1 MDSNSNHRDRF
12 RFGVFELDPVC
23 GELYKHGMRI
33 KLQAQPFQV
42 LTMLVERPGQ
52 VVTREELRNSLW
64 SHDTYVDFDHSLNIS
79 INKLREALGDSRTA
93 PRFIETLPRRGYRFL
108 APVTTSEPVEA
119 PVPLPRTPSVAATP
133 PAQTKP
139 IDETVEIKLPAPK
152 KRVWIGPAVVA
163 LLALVAVGLWRW
175 REIRLGSGGGR
186 VMLAVLPFEDL
197 TADQHQDYFVAG
209 LHDELIAQLA
219 RLHPSRLGVIAR
231 TSMIQYAAT
240 RKPVDQIGREL
251 GVNYVLDGT
260 VRRVGDRFRITAE
273 LIQVSDQTHL
283 WTETYEPSMSDM
295 LALQEDVAQRVSRA
309 LTIEFLPQ
317 AEQQLRRNAT
327 VNAAAYEAYLRG
339 RFLWYQETRAS
350 LEQALVEFQ
359 TAIQLDPPYAPAY
372 VGLADTYS
380 VLGGYGFVP
389 PDEAFRKSKAAAA
402 KALELAPN
410 LSDAYGTLAFIN
422 FYYDWNWSES
432 ERLFRQ
438 ALSLNPNNTVAHEFY
453 SSFLHAMGR
462 LDEAEAENR
471 VAKELDPL
479 NGWLYD
485 DKGWMLLTRRRPD
498 LAIVEFQKAIELNPK
513 FPAAHLSLAV
523 AYNRTGQF
531 VKAFAEVQKAEQ
543 LGGDPTRVLEIL
555 GSTQALSGDLR
566 GAQATVDKLQAG
578 AISGRVS
585 PYSVALIYTAMG
597 RKADA
602 LDWLEKGYR
611 EKETWMPWIK
621 VLVEWDSLRSEPRFT
636 DLLTRLNL
644 KG

>member
-1 MDSNSNHRDRF
+1 MDSNSNHRGRF
-12 RFGVFELDPVC
+12 RFGVFELDTVC

-42 LTMLVERPGQ
+42 LSMLVERPGK

-79 INKLREALGDSRTA
+79 INKLREALGDSRTT

-108 APVTTSEPVEA
+108 APVSTSEPAAPAV
-119 PVPLPRTPSVAATP
+119 PVPPTSVAAAP
-133 PAQTKP
+133 LAETKSA
-139 IDETVEIKLPAPK
+139 DENVEIKPTTPRR
-152 KRVWIGPAVVA
+152 RVWIGLAVLA

-175 REIRLGSGGGR
+175 RETRPGSGGGR

-197 TADQHQDYFVAG
+197 TTDQHQDYFVAG

-231 TSMIQYAAT
+231 TSMIQYASN

-260 VRRVGDRFRITAE
+260 VRRLGDRFRITAE

-295 LALQEDVAQRVSRA
+295 LALQEDVAQRVSQA

-327 VNAAAYEAYLRG
+327 ANAAAYEAYLRG
-339 RFLWYQETRAS
+339 RFLWHQETRSS

-359 TAIQLDPPYAPAY
+359 TANQLDPGYAPAY
-372 VGLADTYS
+372 VGLADTYG

-389 PDEAFRKSKAAAA
+389 ADDAFRKGKVAAA

-438 ALSLNPNNTVAHEFY
+438 ALSDNPNNAVAREFY
-453 SSFLHAMGR
+453 CSFLHAMGR

-498 LAIVEFQKAIELNPK
+498 LAIAEFQKAIELNPK

-531 VKAFAEVQKAEQ
+531 ANAFAEVQKAEQ
-543 LGGDPTRVLEIL
+543 MGGDPTRVLEIL
-555 GSTQALSGDLR
+555 GSTQALSGDLKA
-566 GAQATVDKLQAG
+566 AQATVDKLRAG
-578 AISGRVS
+578 DISGRIS

-597 RKADA
+597 RKVDA

-621 VLVEWDSLRSEPRFT
+621 VLVEWDSLRSEPRFA
-636 DLLTRLNL
+636 DLLSRLNL